1 MFIAERI
8 KIVKMSVLSNLIYT
22 VNATPTKTLGSYLVD
37 IKKLILK
44 FIQRGK

>member
-8 KIVKMSVLSNLIYT
+8 EIVEMSVLSNLIYA
-22 VNATPTKTLGSYLVD
+22 VNATPSEILGSYLID

-44 FIQRGK
+44 FIQGSK